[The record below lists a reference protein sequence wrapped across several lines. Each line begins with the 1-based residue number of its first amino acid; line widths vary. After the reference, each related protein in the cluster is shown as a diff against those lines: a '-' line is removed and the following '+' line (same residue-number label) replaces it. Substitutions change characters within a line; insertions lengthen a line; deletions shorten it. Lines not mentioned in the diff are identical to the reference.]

1 MGIMRLESARV
12 QLFRNVVDSEE
23 IEIDP
28 QVTCLVGKNE
38 SGKTAL
44 LNALYRL
51 NPVHVSTKFEA
62 SKDYPRWRLS
72 KDRKAGSIDDAV
84 PVSAVFRIEDA
95 DRTAVIGEFGEGVL
109 VGDILTVSRH
119 YSGESTLH
127 CSVNYKQALNNVLE
141 TLETPPV
148 LRGLFSG
155 EGLAGVA
162 KLASGLEPP
171 ESGDWTTEDLAS
183 VVKEAK
189 GLLKGEN
196 TAGAVAALLMERLP
210 KFFYFSDYQALPG
223 RIDISELQGSDVPG
237 ETGIQTARAL
247 LKLASTDAASLT
259 EEEFEDRKAELEAVS
274 NELTEEV
281 LEFWKQNTDLSVEI
295 DLDKKTVPNGYNGQ
309 TAVAQYL
316 DVRVRDARHGFT
328 NNFDQRSSGF
338 KWFFSFLAAFSEFE
352 EYEHGVIVLLD
363 EPALTL
369 HGRAQADFLRYI
381 DERLAE
387 SAQVIFTTHSPFMVN
402 PSKLDRV
409 RIVEDKGA
417 KRGSV
422 ATQETLAV
430 GVDSLFPLQAALGY
444 DIAQNLFIGP
454 NNLVVEGTSDY
465 TYLSLLSDHLVS
477 LGREGLHSK
486 WRILPAGGAA
496 NIPSLVA
503 LIGQGLDVTTL
514 IDGGPSAQTKL
525 HNLAD
530 RGLLEKKRIFVT
542 DQFTDGISP
551 SDIEDLFDEKDYL
564 HLYNLAFG
572 TKLTEKAA
580 PGSDKIVAR
589 ISRANKEAFVDH
601 GRPADYLL
609 RHKLVQIPKLS
620 EATFNRFENLFRAIN
635 KTLS

>member
-1 MGIMRLESARV
+1 MRLESVRV

-23 IEIDP
+23 IDIDP
-28 QVTCLVGKNE
+28 QVTCFVGKNE

-51 NPVHVSTKFEA
+51 NPVHTSTTFEV

-72 KDRKAGSIDDAV
+72 RDKKAGSIDDAI
-84 PVSAVFRIEDA
+84 PVSAVFSIEDE
-95 DRTAVIGEFGEGVL
+95 DRAAVIDEFGEDVL
-109 VGDILTVSRH
+109 LSDTLTISKH
-119 YSGESTLH
+119 YSGASTLA
-127 CSVNYKQALNNVLE
+127 CSVNHKQALTNVLE
-141 TLETPPV
+141 TLETPQM
-148 LRGLFSG
+148 LRNVFAGQGLT
-155 EGLAGVA
+155 GVG
-162 KLASGLEPP
+162 KLAAGLEPP
-171 ESGDWTTEDLAS
+171 ENGDWDAADLAS
-183 VVKEAK
+183 VVKETTA
-189 GLLKGEN
+189 LLNGEN
-196 TAGAVAALLMERLP
+196 TAGAVAALLQKRLP

-223 RIDISELQGSDVPG
+223 RIDIAQLQGTDTPG

-281 LEFWKQNTDLSVEI
+281 LEYWKQNTDLSVEI
-295 DLDKKTVPNGYNGQ
+295 DLDKKTVATHTGQ
-309 TAVAQYL
+309 TAVAQFL

-338 KWFFSFLAAFSEFE
+338 KWFFSFLAAFSEFQD
-352 EYEHGVIVLLD
+352 YEHGVIVLLD

-381 DERLAE
+381 DERLAA

-409 RIVEDKGA
+409 RIIEDKGA

-422 ATQETLAV
+422 ATRETLAV

-465 TYLSLLSDHLVS
+465 TYLSLLTDQLQS
-477 LGREGLHSK
+477 LGREGLDTK

-496 NIPSLVA
+496 NIPSFVA

-530 RGLLEKKRIFVT
+530 RGLLEKKRIFIT
-542 DQFTDGISP
+542 DQFTESISP

-564 HLYNLAFG
+564 HLYNLAYG
-572 TKLTEKAA
+572 AKLTKTGT
-580 PGSDKIVAR
+580 PGTDKIVAR

-609 RHKLVQIPKLS
+609 RHKLIQLPKLS
-620 EATFNRFENLFRAIN
+620 ETTLSRFENLFKAIN

>member
-1 MGIMRLESARV
+1 MRLESVRV

-23 IEIDP
+23 IDIDP
-28 QVTCLVGKNE
+28 QVTCFVGKNE

-51 NPVHVSTKFEA
+51 NPVHTSTTFEV

-72 KDRKAGSIDDAV
+72 KDRKTGVIEDAA
-84 PVSAVFRIEDA
+84 PVSAIFRIEDA
-95 DRTAVIGEFGEGVL
+95 DRAAVIDVFGEGVL
-109 VGDILTVSRH
+109 TTDMFGISRH
-119 YSGESTLH
+119 YSGDSTIE
-127 CSVNYKQALNNVLE
+127 CSVNHKQALENVLE
-141 TLETPPV
+141 KLETPPL
-148 LRGLFSG
+148 LRELFAG
-155 EGLAGVA
+155 EGLAGVK
-162 KLASGLEPP
+162 KLAAGSAPP
-171 ESGDWTTEDLAS
+171 ESGDWTAEDLAN
-183 VVKEAK
+183 VVKEATT
-189 GLLKGEN
+189 LLNGNN
-196 TAGAVAALLMERLP
+196 TAGAVAALLQKRLP

-223 RIDISELQGSDVPG
+223 RIDIAQLQGADVPG

-281 LEFWKQNTDLSVEI
+281 LEYWKQNTDLSVEI
-295 DLDKKTVPNGYNGQ
+295 DLDKKTIANGYNGQ
-309 TAVAQYL
+309 TAVAQFL

-352 EYEHGVIVLLD
+352 DYEHGVIVLLD

-381 DERLAE
+381 DERLAA
-387 SAQVIFTTHSPFMVN
+387 SAQVVFTTHSPFMVN
-402 PSKLDRV
+402 PTKLDKV
-409 RIVEDKGA
+409 RIIEDKGA

-422 ATQETLAV
+422 ATRETLAV
-430 GVDSLFPLQAALGY
+430 GNDSLFPLQAALGY
-444 DIAQNLFIGP
+444 DIAQNLFIGS

-465 TYLSLLSDHLVS
+465 TYLSLLTDHLKS
-477 LGREGLHSK
+477 LGREGLDAK

-496 NIPSLVA
+496 NIPSFVA

-514 IDGGPSAQTKL
+514 VDGGPSAQTKL
-525 HNLAD
+525 QNLAD
-530 RGLLEKKRIFVT
+530 KGLLEKNRIFVT
-542 DQFTDGISP
+542 DHFTEGISP
-551 SDIEDLFDEKDYL
+551 SDIEDLFDEKDYF

-572 TKLTEKAA
+572 AKLTKASA
-580 PGSDKIVAR
+580 PGADRIVAR
-589 ISRANKEAFVDH
+589 ISRATKGPFLDH

-609 RHKLVQIPKLS
+609 RHKLTQLPKLS
-620 EATFNRFENLFRAIN
+620 ETTLKRFESLCKAVN
-635 KTLS
+635 KTLG

>member
-1 MGIMRLESARV
+1 MRLESVRV
-12 QLFRNVVDSEE
+12 QLFRNVVDSEV
-23 IEIDP
+23 IDVDP
-28 QVTCLVGKNE
+28 QVTCFVGKNE

-44 LNALYRL
+44 LNAIYRL
-51 NPVHVSTKFEA
+51 NPVHTLTTFEA

-72 KDRKAGSIDDAV
+72 RDRKAGGIDDAV
-84 PVSAVFRIEDA
+84 PVSAIFGIEEA
-95 DRTAVIGEFGEGVL
+95 DRDAVIDAFGEGVL
-109 VGDILTVSRH
+109 TTETFTVSRN
-119 YSGESTLH
+119 YSGASALG
-127 CSVNYKQALNNVLE
+127 CSVDSERALMNLFE
-141 TLETPPV
+141 TLETPEA
-148 LRGLFSG
+148 LRKVFLGK
-155 EGLAGVA
+155 GLAGI
-162 KLASGLEPP
+162 KNLADGLGPP
-171 ESGDWTTEDLAS
+171 ENENWDTQDLANL
-183 VVKEAK
+183 VKEATAILN
-189 GLLKGEN
+189 GNN
-196 TAGAVAALLMERLP
+196 TQGAVAALLEKRLP

-223 RIDISELQGSDVPG
+223 RINIAELQGADIPG

-259 EEEFEDRKAELEAVS
+259 EDEFEDRKAELEAVS

-295 DLDKKTVPNGYNGQ
+295 DLDKKTVPNPNGYHGE
-309 TAVAQYL
+309 TAVAQFL

-338 KWFFSFLAAFSEFE
+338 RWFFSFLAAFSEFE
-352 EYEHGVIVLLD
+352 DYEHGVVVLLD

-381 DERLAE
+381 DERLAA
-387 SAQVIFTTHSPFMVN
+387 SAQVIFTTHSPFMVD
-402 PSKLDRV
+402 PAKLDRV
-409 RIVEDKGA
+409 RIIEDKGA

-422 ATQETLAV
+422 ATRETLAV

-465 TYLSLLSDHLVS
+465 TYLALLTDHLES
-477 LGREGLHSK
+477 LNREGLDAK

-496 NIPSLVA
+496 NIPSFVA

-542 DQFTDGISP
+542 DQFTEGISP
-551 SDIEDLFDEKDYL
+551 SDIEDLFDEKDYI

-572 TKLTEKAA
+572 RKLTGK
-580 PGSDKIVAR
+580 GVTGTDKIVAR
-589 ISRANKEAFVDH
+589 ISRAIKEPFVDH

-609 RHKLVQIPKLS
+609 RNKLVQLPKLS
-620 EATFNRFENLFRAIN
+620 ETTLSRFENLFKAIN